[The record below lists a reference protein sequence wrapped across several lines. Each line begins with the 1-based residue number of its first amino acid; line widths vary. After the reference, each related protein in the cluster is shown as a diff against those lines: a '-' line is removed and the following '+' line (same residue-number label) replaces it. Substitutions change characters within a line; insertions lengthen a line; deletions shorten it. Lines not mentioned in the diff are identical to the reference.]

1 MHSLKAIKTN
11 VTNHQLLSN
20 TRIEKEVANNT
31 GVMVNSKD
39 IGCVYDPDLETYKLT
54 SLRKLK
60 DAERDKLT
68 VSNRKLNEQLQKLS
82 AALLQLKS
90 KSLPLTPENLRSSY
104 LAPPK
109 GPATEKK
116 ILLTWYNE
124 FIATKEKEIGSG
136 INGYRSTYEHFKA
149 FTAKNGLF

>member
-1 MHSLKAIKTN
+1 LK
-11 VTNHQLLSN
+11 H
-20 TRIEKEVANNT
+20 
-31 GVMVNSKD
+31 
-39 IGCVYDPDLETYKLT
+39 YKLT

-149 FTAKNGLF
+149 FTAKNGLFDFADLTKQFLESFRDYFVDKRLSRSHRS